1 MTRKCF
7 AVKQWIEMTCLGRK
21 SKTVFLQRQC
31 EHIHDCYS
39 LRYTG
44 LPPLGWHGMKKVLG
58 DLVTTHLSFL
68 PQAESLK
75 ATAEG
80 EGHFSITPLA
90 SELAVH
96 HSYLP

>member
-1 MTRKCF
+1 
-7 AVKQWIEMTCLGRK
+7 
-21 SKTVFLQRQC
+21 
-31 EHIHDCYS
+31 
-39 LRYTG
+39 
-44 LPPLGWHGMKKVLG
+44 MKKVLG

-68 PQAESLK
+68 PQPESLK

-90 SELAVH
+90 SVLAVH